1 MDSAR
6 ANLATTFVNA
16 FVNAGFGQD
25 KLVTA
30 VSEDEKV
37 GAGQLVMQCVIV
49 VCWSGVA
56 AHCR

>member
-6 ANLATTFVNA
+6 ANLAATFVNA

-37 GAGQLVMQCVIV
+37 GAGLRAGA
-49 VCWSGVA
+49 GVSPGV
-56 AHCR
+56 